1 MSTPSDATGHGDA
14 SQPTTGLRW
23 CERSV
28 ADLLEALAEVESGR
42 TKSLDEFDCEFRAR
56 HQIGDPADQEA
67 ATEF

>member
-28 ADLLEALAEVESGR
+28 ADLREALAEVESGR
-42 TKSLDEFDCEFRAR
+42 TKSLDEFDCEF
-56 HQIGDPADQEA
+56 
-67 ATEF
+67 